1 MIPTAFDAGEK
12 MTDVAKRVYDVTLP
26 SHLNQLGVSL
36 HWKVN
41 VMLHRGFKR
50 RKKQRVYKVYNKNI
64 NLNRV
69 EKNCKN
75 NFASYESNFAIL
87 FANLG

>member
-1 MIPTAFDAGEK
+1 

-41 VMLHRGFKR
+41 VM
-50 RKKQRVYKVYNKNI
+50 RKKQCVCKVYNKNI

-69 EKNCKN
+69 EKNRMN
-75 NFASYESNFAIL
+75 DFASHESNFAIL